1 MLDKDWSVEIMGIFS
16 KIKLTETS
24 QQLKENYF
32 TASQG
37 QLILSRFKSNRTAM
51 IAGWALT
58 IMILIGLFA
67 PFLSP
72 YAPSMAGRDK
82 LYENGPPQI
91 PKFWDE
97 NGFSARPFLYT
108 TERKRSI
115 KTNFRWVLTEKR
127 EKRRYLELWVDGWE
141 YSFID
146 LNIDLPGSILDFK
159 LKTLTFNKHLF
170 GMDKGGIHLFGTEKS
185 GKDIFSRTL
194 HAIYTSL
201 AVGTLGVLLS
211 FVLALVIGGVAGYF
225 GGWIDQ
231 VLQMITDAVRTVP
244 PIPLFMALA
253 AFMPYE
259 WSAETRFFFIA
270 TILGLI
276 GWPTLA
282 RRIRTH
288 LLSER
293 SQEYVLAAELCGA
306 SAGHIIRRHLLPSF
320 TSYIIVDL
328 MITFPYVVR
337 SETALS
343 FIGLGLTDPVNSLGS
358 LMQNVS
364 KADVLLNYQWYFIPV
379 IFFIAFV
386 LAFVFVG
393 DGLRDASDPYSHVKK

>member
-1 MLDKDWSVEIMGIFS
+1 MRFFKKTKLD
-16 KIKLTETS
+16 ETS
-24 QQLKENYF
+24 QKLKESYF

-37 QLILSRFKSNRTAM
+37 QLIRARFKNNRTAM

-82 LYENGPPQI
+82 QYENGPPQI

-97 NGFSARPFLYT
+97 NGFSLRPFIYAT
-108 TERKRSI
+108 KRHRSM
-115 KTNFRWVLTEKR
+115 KTNFRWVIEEDR
-127 EKRRYLELWVDGWE
+127 EERFYVQFFVEGWQ

-146 LNIDLPGSILDFK
+146 LKWDLPGALFDVDFEA
-159 LKTLTFNKHLF
+159 LTFKT
-170 GMDKGGIHLFGTEKS
+170 HLFGTDRGGLHLFGTDNS
-185 GKDIFSRTL
+185 GKDIYSRTL

-201 AVGTLGVLLS
+201 AVGSLGVFIA

-231 VLQMITDAVRTVP
+231 VLQMITDAVRTIP

-253 AFMPYE
+253 AFMPDE

-270 TILGLI
+270 SILGLI

-293 SQEYVLAAELCGA
+293 SQEYVLAAQLCGA
-306 SAGHIIRRHLLPSF
+306 SSGHIIRKHLLPSF

-328 MITFPYVVR
+328 MITFPYMVR

-343 FIGLGLTDPVNSLGS
+343 FIGLGLVDPVNSLGA

>member
-1 MLDKDWSVEIMGIFS
+1 MGIF
-16 KIKLTETS
+16 KKTKQTETN
-24 QQLKENYF
+24 QERKENYF

-37 QLILSRFKSNRTAM
+37 QLIRARFKSNRTAM
-51 IAGWALT
+51 VAGWVLT

-82 LYENGPPQI
+82 QYENGPPQI
-91 PKFWDE
+91 PQFWDE
-97 NGFSARPFLYT
+97 NGFSFRPFIYGT
-108 TERKRSI
+108 NRERSI
-115 KTNFRWVLTEKR
+115 KTNFRWVISIDR
-127 EKRRYLELWVDGWE
+127 EERYYVQFFVEGWQ

-146 LNIDLPGSILDFK
+146 INWDLPGEIFDVDLE
-159 LKTLTFNKHLF
+159 TLTFKTHLF
-170 GMDKGGIHLFGTEKS
+170 GTDRGGIHLFGTDAS
-185 GKDIFSRTL
+185 GKDIYSRTL

-201 AVGTLGVLLS
+201 AVGSMGVFIA
-211 FVLALVIGGVAGYF
+211 FVLALLIGGIAGYF
-225 GGWIDQ
+225 GGWIDS
-231 VLQMITDAVRTVP
+231 VLQMITDAIRTVP

-253 AFMPYE
+253 AFMPDE

-306 SAGHIIRRHLLPSF
+306 SSGHIIRKHLLPSF

-328 MITFPYVVR
+328 MITFPYMVR

-343 FIGLGLTDPVNSLGS
+343 FIGLGLVDPVNSLGA

>member
-1 MLDKDWSVEIMGIFS
+1 MGFFS
-16 KIKLTETS
+16 NKADVATD
-24 QQLKENYF
+24 QNQKEAYF

-37 QLILSRFKSNRTAM
+37 QLIRARYKTNRTAM
-51 IAGWALT
+51 VAGWVLT
-58 IMILIGLFA
+58 LMILTGFFSE
-67 PFLSP
+67 FLSP
-72 YAPSMAGRDK
+72 YAPTMAGRDK
-82 LYENGPPQI
+82 QYENGPPQI

-97 NGFSARPFLYT
+97 NGFSFSPFIYGT
-108 TERKRSI
+108 KRERSI
-115 KTNFRWVLTEKR
+115 KTNFRWVISIDR
-127 EKRRYLELWVDGWE
+127 QDRRYMHFFVEGWE
-141 YSFID
+141 YSYI
-146 LNIDLPGSILDFK
+146 NIDWDFPGEVFDLDVK
-159 LKTLTFNKHLF
+159 ALTFNTHLF
-170 GMDKGGIHLFGTEKS
+170 GVDKGGVHLFGTDKS
-185 GKDIFSRTL
+185 GKDIYSRTL
-194 HAIYTSL
+194 RAIFTSL
-201 AVGTLGVLLS
+201 KCGALGVFIA
-211 FVLALVIGGVAGYF
+211 FVLALVIGGISGYY

-231 VLQMITDAVRTVP
+231 VLQMITDAVRTIP

-253 AFMPYE
+253 AFMPDE

-270 TILGLI
+270 SILGLI

-293 SQEYVLAAELCGA
+293 SQEYVLAAQLCGA
-306 SAGHIIRRHLLPSF
+306 SSGHIIRKHLLPSF

-328 MITFPYVVR
+328 MITSPYMVR

-343 FIGLGLTDPVNSLGS
+343 FIGLGLVDPVNSLGA

>member
-1 MLDKDWSVEIMGIFS
+1 MRFLGRKNSHEQS
-16 KIKLTETS
+16 
-24 QQLKENYF
+24 LKRKEAYF

-37 QLILSRFKSNRTAM
+37 QLIRARFRRNRAAM
-51 IAGWALT
+51 IAAWVLT
-58 IMILIGLFA
+58 LMVLAGLFA
-67 PFLSP
+67 AFLSP
-72 YAPSMAGRDK
+72 YSPDIAGRDK
-82 LYENGPPQI
+82 NYENGPPQI

-108 TERKRSI
+108 LERERSI
-115 KTNFRWVLTEKR
+115 KTNFRWVITENR
-127 EKRRYLELWVDGWE
+127 DKRRYVHFWVDGWE
-141 YSFID
+141 YSLID
-146 LNIDLPGSILDFK
+146 LEWDLPGTMFDVDFQAF
-159 LKTLTFNKHLF
+159 TSTKHLF
-170 GMDKGGIHLFGTEKS
+170 GMDQGGIHLFGTDAS
-185 GKDIFSRTL
+185 GKDIYARTL
-194 HAIYTSL
+194 HAINTSL
-201 AVGTLGVLLS
+201 AVGTLGVLIS
-211 FVLALVIGGVAGYF
+211 FVLALIIGGVAGYF
-225 GGWIDQ
+225 GGWIDS
-231 VLQMITDAVRTVP
+231 VLQMITDAIRTVP

-253 AFMPYE
+253 AFMPDS
-259 WSAETRFFFIA
+259 WSSETRFFFIA
-270 TILGLI
+270 SILGLI

-288 LLSER
+288 LLAER
-293 SQEYVLAAELCGA
+293 SQEYVLAAEMCGA
-306 SAGHIIRRHLLPSF
+306 SSGHVIRRHLLPSF

-379 IFFIAFV
+379 LFFIAFV

-393 DGLRDASDPYSHVKK
+393 DGLRDAADPYSTTKK